1 MWISPYFRDTIHIHV
16 ATDNV
21 NLTLGVE
28 EWVGCDCMSRGM
40 DGQAL
45 LHIYAL

>member
-28 EWVGCDCMSRGM
+28 EWVGCDGMCAM